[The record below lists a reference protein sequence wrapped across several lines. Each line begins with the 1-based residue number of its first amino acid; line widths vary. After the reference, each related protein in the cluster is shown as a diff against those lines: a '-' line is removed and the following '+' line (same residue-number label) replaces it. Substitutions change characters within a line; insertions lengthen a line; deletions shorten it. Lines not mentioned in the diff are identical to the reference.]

1 MRYRQAGRDAQA
13 LEGITTLQPDD
24 PPVIVRREA
33 EGDLCR
39 LLGDVCDGEA
49 NINAARYEQLLRNPG
64 DEDQEI
70 NSTAGPGPGVC
81 L

>member
-13 LEGITTLQPDD
+13 IEGITTLQPDD

-49 NINAARYEQLLRNPG
+49 NINGARYEDLLRTRGGAEPPARG
-64 DEDQEI
+64 G
-70 NSTAGPGPGVC
+70 A
-81 L
+81 